1 MQPSRLQK
9 LWSHFKDVSIE
20 NISSDFNEILQVVL
34 SRGRYQLLTK
44 NAIYSFGDL
53 YSNYRKAFD
62 AINIEQQKIDNVLI
76 LGFGLGSIPFMLEN
90 KYLQNYHYTAV
101 EIDESVLYLANK
113 YVTQHL
119 KSPIEMLQADAFVYV
134 MQSKQQFDLVCMDVF
149 LDDKIPNQFET
160 IDFLE
165 GLKNQIAPNGILL
178 LNRLYL
184 TKTDKASTDA
194 FFKNQF
200 LKTFPE
206 GNFLDVD
213 GNWIL
218 TNRKI

>member
-1 MQPSRLQK
+1 
-9 LWSHFKDVSIE
+9 
-20 NISSDFNEILQVVL
+20 
-34 SRGRYQLLTK
+34 
-44 NAIYSFGDL
+44 
-53 YSNYRKAFD
+53 
-62 AINIEQQKIDNVLI
+62 
-76 LGFGLGSIPFMLEN
+76 
-90 KYLQNYHYTAV
+90 
-101 EIDESVLYLANK
+101 LANK

-200 LKTFPE
+200 LKAFPE

>member
-1 MQPSRLQK
+1 MQPSGLQK
-9 LWSHFKDVSIE
+9 FWSHFKDIYIE
-20 NISSDFNEILQVVL
+20 SASSDFNEVLHVVL
-34 SRGRYQLLTK
+34 SRGRYQLLTE

-62 AINIEQQKIDNVLI
+62 KINIGQQKIDNVLI

-101 EIDESVLYLANK
+101 EIDEAVLYLANK
-113 YVTQHL
+113 YVAQHL
-119 KSPIEMLQADAFVYV
+119 KSPIEMVQADAFAYV
-134 MQSKQQFDLVCMDVF
+134 IQSEQQFDLVCMDVF
-149 LDDKIPNQFET
+149 IDDEVPNQFET

-178 LNRLYL
+178 FNRLYL
-184 TKTDKASTDA
+184 TKKDKVNTNS

-200 LKTFPE
+200 LKVFPE

-213 GNWIL
+213 GNLIL
-218 TNRKI
+218 TNRNI